1 MEKADAILAQCG
13 LSTPGNNSGVPSSP
27 TEHTVGLQR
36 QEGEMAPVTEAQANA
51 LLAATGVLSEEIKD
65 KGRTSGRTTKR
76 RRQAVKSNEE
86 PEKMEKSTTEEEE
99 ERAAEEEVQE
109 EGSGGVK
116 NLERRQ
122 TALDKATNASIG
134 SEFEWNQEGESPE
147 DRAARLAAARA
158 NTAAL
163 QKRRVANAGRLGH
176 KKGEGAGRPLRR
188 KVGALNASKKWSP
201 VSPRVENLGTTV
213 GSLGTNFANG
223 STQTKRGRNLKKTKL
238 KEDKSF
244 AAFINEVF
252 KNV

>member
-1 MEKADAILAQCG
+1 MVQTIMEKADAILAQCG

-116 NLERRQ
+116 RLQRKGKG
-122 TALDKATNASIG
+122 LDKQLAKTKAG
-134 SEFEWNQEGESPE
+134 RWSEDPNV
-147 DRAARLAAARA
+147 RA
-158 NTAAL
+158 
-163 QKRRVANAGRLGH
+163 KANAEADNIQGQSNTNSF
-176 KKGEGAGRPLRR
+176 
-188 KVGALNASKKWSP
+188 KVGRKTQDGENRNWTPGSSK
-201 VSPRVENLGTTV
+201 VENLGTTV
-213 GSLGTNFANG
+213 GSLGTNFAG
-223 STQTKRGRNLKKTKL
+223 SAKKRGRNLKKTKL
-238 KEDKSF
+238 KENKSF

>member
-1 MEKADAILAQCG
+1 MVQTIMEKADAILAQCG

-116 NLERRQ
+116 RLQRKGKG
-122 TALDKATNASIG
+122 LDKKLAKTKAG
-134 SEFEWNQEGESPE
+134 RWSEDPNVR
-147 DRAARLAAARA
+147 D
-158 NTAAL
+158 
-163 QKRRVANAGRLGH
+163 KANAEADNIQGQSNTNSF
-176 KKGEGAGRPLRR
+176 
-188 KVGALNASKKWSP
+188 KVGRKKQDGENRNWTPGSSK
-201 VSPRVENLGTTV
+201 VENLGTTV
-213 GSLGTNFANG
+213 GSLGTNFAG
-223 STQTKRGRNLKKTKL
+223 SAKKRGRNLKKTKL
-238 KEDKSF
+238 KENKSF

>member
-1 MEKADAILAQCG
+1 MAQTIMEKADAILAQCD

-27 TEHTVGLQR
+27 TEPTVGLQR

-116 NLERRQ
+116 RLQRKGKG
-122 TALDKATNASIG
+122 LDKKLAKTKAG
-134 SEFEWNQEGESPE
+134 RWSEDPNVRDE
-147 DRAARLAAARA
+147 
-158 NTAAL
+158 
-163 QKRRVANAGRLGH
+163 ANAEADNIQGQSNTNSF
-176 KKGEGAGRPLRR
+176 
-188 KVGALNASKKWSP
+188 KVGRKKQDGENRNWTPGSSK
-201 VSPRVENLGTTV
+201 VENLGTTV

-238 KEDKSF
+238 KENKSF

>member
-116 NLERRQ
+116 RLQRKGKG
-122 TALDKATNASIG
+122 LDKQLAKTKAG
-134 SEFEWNQEGESPE
+134 RWSEDPNV
-147 DRAARLAAARA
+147 RA
-158 NTAAL
+158 
-163 QKRRVANAGRLGH
+163 KANAEADNIQGQSNTNSF
-176 KKGEGAGRPLRR
+176 
-188 KVGALNASKKWSP
+188 KVGRKTQDGENRNWTPGSSK
-201 VSPRVENLGTTV
+201 VENLGTTV
-213 GSLGTNFANG
+213 GSLGTNFAG
-223 STQTKRGRNLKKTKL
+223 SAKKRGRNLKKTKL
-238 KEDKSF
+238 KENKSF

>member
-1 MEKADAILAQCG
+1 MAQTIMEKADAILAQCG

-116 NLERRQ
+116 RLQRKGKG
-122 TALDKATNASIG
+122 LDKKLAKTKAG
-134 SEFEWNQEGESPE
+134 RWSEDPNVRDE
-147 DRAARLAAARA
+147 
-158 NTAAL
+158 
-163 QKRRVANAGRLGH
+163 ANAEADNIQGQSNTNSF
-176 KKGEGAGRPLRR
+176 
-188 KVGALNASKKWSP
+188 KVGRKKQDGANRSWTPGSSK
-201 VSPRVENLGTTV
+201 VENLGTTV
-213 GSLGTNFANG
+213 GSLGTNFAG
-223 STQTKRGRNLKKTKL
+223 PAKKRGRNLKKTKL
-238 KEDKSF
+238 KENKSF

>member
-116 NLERRQ
+116 RLQRKGKG
-122 TALDKATNASIG
+122 LDKKLAKTKAG
-134 SEFEWNQEGESPE
+134 RWSEDPNVRDE
-147 DRAARLAAARA
+147 
-158 NTAAL
+158 
-163 QKRRVANAGRLGH
+163 ANAEADNIQGQSNTNSF
-176 KKGEGAGRPLRR
+176 
-188 KVGALNASKKWSP
+188 KVGRKKQDGANRSWTPGSSK
-201 VSPRVENLGTTV
+201 VENLGTTV
-213 GSLGTNFANG
+213 GSLGTNFAG
-223 STQTKRGRNLKKTKL
+223 SAKKRGRNLKKTKL
-238 KEDKSF
+238 KENKSF

>member
-1 MEKADAILAQCG
+1 MVQTIMEKADAILAQCG

-116 NLERRQ
+116 RLQRKGKG
-122 TALDKATNASIG
+122 LDKKLAKTKAG
-134 SEFEWNQEGESPE
+134 RWSEDPNVRDE
-147 DRAARLAAARA
+147 
-158 NTAAL
+158 
-163 QKRRVANAGRLGH
+163 ANAEADNIQGQSNTNSF
-176 KKGEGAGRPLRR
+176 
-188 KVGALNASKKWSP
+188 KVGRKKQDGANRSWTPGSSK
-201 VSPRVENLGTTV
+201 VENLGTTV
-213 GSLGTNFANG
+213 GSLGTNFAG
-223 STQTKRGRNLKKTKL
+223 SAKKRGRNLKKTKL
-238 KEDKSF
+238 KENKSF